1 MNHPRFKLQG
11 HEQEIAERYLRGES
25 TPKIARV
32 FGASVT
38 SVHRCLHKLR
48 VSRRGAHASHPLKLV
63 CKRGHMLQGENVYT
77 TPQGIRACKSCRK
90 VYPPAA
96 SAREYQKYW
105 QIRKLYGLT
114 REQYEEKLKSQ
125 NNCCAICRRE
135 LTKPHMDHDHKTK
148 QLRDALCNNCNAA
161 VGYIEESI
169 EAAESLVA
177 YLKKWKSY
185 ASTQ

>member
-38 SVHRCLHKLR
+38 SVNRCLHKLR
-48 VSRRGAHASHPLKLV
+48 
-63 CKRGHMLQGENVYT
+63 
-77 TPQGIRACKSCRK
+77 
-90 VYPPAA
+90 
-96 SAREYQKYW
+96 
-105 QIRKLYGLT
+105 
-114 REQYEEKLKSQ
+114 
-125 NNCCAICRRE
+125 
-135 LTKPHMDHDHKTK
+135 
-148 QLRDALCNNCNAA
+148 
-161 VGYIEESI
+161 GYIEESI